1 MVAIAR
7 RADNALT
14 GKIVFAECFRN
25 ISCFG
30 ILRCIALKPADLR
43 SCFVTQ
49 AIAFIDLQAQRRRL
63 GEPLNAA
70 IQAAV
75 EGGQWV
81 LGPQVAQFEK
91 DIAQWA
97 GVRHAIACA
106 NGTDALLLVLRAW
119 GVGPGD
125 AVFVPAFTFAATGEV
140 VALAGASPVFVDVLP
155 DTFNMDPASLEAAIA
170 LVKTD
175 GKLTPKVVMPVDL
188 FGQPADY
195 RALSPIAAREGL
207 KLFCDTAQGFGG
219 LLDGKRA
226 GAIGDAAATSFFP
239 AKPLGC
245 YGDGGAMFTND
256 DGLKDVLLSL
266 RMHGQG
272 ADRYEHVHIG
282 YNSRLDTI
290 QAAILIE
297 KLKIFEDEIEKRNT
311 VAKRYSDAFAGTNRI
326 VTPRVIEG
334 ATSTW
339 AQYTLQVQDRAKF
352 QADLKAAG
360 VPTAVYYPIPLSRQK
375 AYGHF
380 PSAPTP
386 VSEALSAKV
395 VSLPMHPYMDEATQ
409 GRIIA
414 AVLES
419 VG

>member
-1 MVAIAR
+1 LSDPI
-7 RADNALT
+7 
-14 GKIVFAECFRN
+14 
-25 ISCFG
+25 
-30 ILRCIALKPADLR
+30 P
-43 SCFVTQ
+43 
-49 AIAFIDLQAQRRRL
+49 FIDLQAQRRRL

-70 IQAAV
+70 IRAAV
-75 EGGQWV
+75 EGGQWI
-81 LGPQVAQFEK
+81 LGPQVAQLEK
-91 DIAQWA
+91 DLAAWA
-97 GVRHAIACA
+97 GVKHAIACA

-125 AVFVPAFTFAATGEV
+125 AVFVPAFTFAASGEV
-140 VALAGASPVFVDVLP
+140 VALAGAVPVFVDVLP

-170 LVKTD
+170 LVKRD
-175 GKLTPKVVMPVDL
+175 RKLTPKVVMPVDL

-195 RALSPIAAREGL
+195 RALAPIAAREGL

-226 GAIGDAAATSFFP
+226 GSIGDAAATSFFP

-245 YGDGGAMFTND
+245 FGDGGACFTND
-256 DGLKDVLLSL
+256 DGLKDLLLSL

-272 ADRYEHVHIG
+272 TDRYEHVHIG

-297 KLKIFEDEIEKRNT
+297 KLKIFEDEIERRNA
-311 VAKRYSDAFAGTNRI
+311 VARRYNQAFAGSNHIR
-326 VTPRVIEG
+326 TPVVVDG

-339 AQYTLQVQDRAKF
+339 AQYTLQVENRAKF

-375 AYGHF
+375 AYAHY

-386 VSEALSAKV
+386 VSEALSSRV
-395 VSLPMHPYMDEATQ
+395 VSLPMHPYLDESTQ
-409 GRIIA
+409 NRIIA
-414 AVLES
+414 AVLAS
-419 VG
+419 AG